1 MPGAED
7 ATSTGSHKRDGA
19 GKVNRSIGGH
29 SLSSNLRVASLDVE
43 GDEKVLVEFDDAP
56 EPPDGGWGWVVCFAC
71 FMGTPLGFMN
81 YHFERKFADSH
92 FHHRAYD
99 QQIHVSKKIIIFTFF
114 LLTRLMTFSKNLRRH
129 FSEIF
134 FSKSEEFGQ
143 DMHQVNIVERSH
155 ERDG

>member
-7 ATSTGSHKRDGA
+7 ATSTWSHKRDGA

-71 FMGTPLGFMN
+71 FMGTPLSFMN
-81 YHFERKFADSH
+81 YHFGRKFADSH
-92 FHHRAYD
+92 FRSVLHWRSRFHLWCPYQALGNGED
-99 QQIHVSKKIIIFTFF
+99 
-114 LLTRLMTFSKNLRRH
+114 LNKNLILKP
-129 FSEIF
+129 FE
-134 FSKSEEFGQ
+134 
-143 DMHQVNIVERSH
+143 
-155 ERDG
+155 